1 MLLKKIFMIIFFLF
15 FLILNLF
22 ARTFSLDEAMEIA
35 IDKNPDLK
43 ILEIELDEL
52 KNSIAQNKT
61 EILPRIN
68 LVAQALDQDS
78 FDSNLVYEN
87 SKIVSKLVPVEKK
100 EYDLKITGEQ
110 KIIDLAYLSKI
121 SSLKKKYDAEY
132 SGYLQ
137 KKQDVAFEIV
147 NAYYSLIKSEQ
158 TKQIIEKDI
167 LILESYLKDIK
178 NKLSLSF
185 ETKQTVL
192 NMELT
197 LANKKQELYK
207 NDQIYYADKTDFSG
221 LLEFPLSLDFEV
233 LNFDGLYNINIDKLD
248 LPSAKT
254 ILKNAL
260 LKRLDVNKLI
270 KIAESLKKEKSSIK
284 KGFLPSF
291 SMQASYGYLDEE
303 KFSNNDENEYWTV
316 TFSGKF
322 NIFNGLYEYLQIKEL
337 DKKFEKNEQ
346 ELKNLR
352 KKLEIEIDK
361 ILFYIEIQQK
371 KYEETKKNIDISFE
385 NLNINRDLF
394 FKKQITKDDLINFEL
409 KYNSAKLEFIEAKVD
424 LMLSKKKY
432 EYIIGELKS

>member
-137 KKQDVAFEIV
+137 KKQDLTFEIV
-147 NAYYSLIKSEQ
+147 NAYYSLIKS
-158 TKQIIEKDI
+158 
-167 LILESYLKDIK
+167 
-178 NKLSLSF
+178 
-185 ETKQTVL
+185 
-192 NMELT
+192 
-197 LANKKQELYK
+197 
-207 NDQIYYADKTDFSG
+207 
-221 LLEFPLSLDFEV
+221 
-233 LNFDGLYNINIDKLD
+233 
-248 LPSAKT
+248 
-254 ILKNAL
+254 
-260 LKRLDVNKLI
+260 
-270 KIAESLKKEKSSIK
+270 
-284 KGFLPSF
+284 
-291 SMQASYGYLDEE
+291 
-303 KFSNNDENEYWTV
+303 
-316 TFSGKF
+316 
-322 NIFNGLYEYLQIKEL
+322 
-337 DKKFEKNEQ
+337 
-346 ELKNLR
+346 
-352 KKLEIEIDK
+352 
-361 ILFYIEIQQK
+361 
-371 KYEETKKNIDISFE
+371 
-385 NLNINRDLF
+385 
-394 FKKQITKDDLINFEL
+394 
-409 KYNSAKLEFIEAKVD
+409 
-424 LMLSKKKY
+424 
-432 EYIIGELKS
+432 

>member
-35 IDKNPDLK
+35 IDKNSDLK

>member
-1 MLLKKIFMIIFFLF
+1 
-15 FLILNLF
+15 
-22 ARTFSLDEAMEIA
+22 
-35 IDKNPDLK
+35 
-43 ILEIELDEL
+43 
-52 KNSIAQNKT
+52 
-61 EILPRIN
+61 
-68 LVAQALDQDS
+68 
-78 FDSNLVYEN
+78 LVYEN

-121 SSLKKKYDAEY
+121 SSLNKKYDAEY

>member
-35 IDKNPDLK
+35 IDKNSDLK

-121 SSLKKKYDAEY
+121 SSLNKKYDAEY

>member
-121 SSLKKKYDAEY
+121 SSLNKKYDAEY